1 MRKTIISIGM
11 LCSFISYAQTKKDS
25 TQQKNINEVV
35 LVGKKPTVE
44 TKVDRTVFNVSNS
57 SILAGNTTWE
67 ILGMT
72 PLISIDSNDT
82 IKAEGENVTV
92 YINDRKS
99 VFTGKELKEYLKTI
113 PADNLLK
120 IEVITNPSARYES
133 AGSVINIVLKKLEN
147 EGVKG
152 SLSVSNSQSRKNS
165 QYSNFNLNYHKKNFT
180 QTFSGGYDNSTF
192 LNKRDNENFIYSNKS
207 LTNIKTEDYSQ
218 NSSPS
223 ISSTSELELDSK
235 NNLGLIFEYYQYNYN
250 SNSVANGENYLDNVF
265 NNSYTQNQY
274 SNGNNKNIGSNLFY
288 KYYDKVKNKILDV
301 NMGINYYGVNN
312 DNEFNLN
319 QFITPTFSGTKIS
332 GENQNRE
339 YYLKADYTQPF
350 EKSGINLEF
359 GGKIDLKNNIIPS
372 EYFNLEN
379 NSWARDNNKSN
390 RFQYIENLNS
400 AYANVS
406 KTFFKKLETR
416 IGLRYEYIDFK
427 VKQDVG
433 NIEKTNSYGTWLPDV
448 LLKYSFTE
456 NFNLSTFYNRN
467 IWRPYY
473 AEFNPFLMPN
483 TNGTYSQGNMD
494 LQPNPSNRL
503 GLKFGFYKK
512 YFISTSYWFS
522 NQDYWDSF
530 YEIDGKTVS
539 MPTNFNGSVKKY
551 NINFNTNQTFFKNKM
566 NVNFSLMY
574 SYTDNS
580 DFNTKN
586 KITNA
591 KNYFSN
597 IGGSTNF
604 SYTNLFNKNI
614 NVNAWVGIFN
624 QNSGNSYANKAM
636 VYHSISATKIFSK
649 LQLEA
654 SVRLNNIF
662 MNPNYDNTTFSEIG
676 KFRNSSTWDNRGI
689 TLSIVKRFGNQ
700 KVKENSKTNVEK
712 DSDGSK

>member
-1 MRKTIISIGM
+1 M
-11 LCSFISYAQTKKDS
+11 
-25 TQQKNINEVV
+25 
-35 LVGKKPTVE
+35 
-44 TKVDRTVFNVSNS
+44 
-57 SILAGNTTWE
+57 
-67 ILGMT
+67 
-72 PLISIDSNDT
+72 
-82 IKAEGENVTV
+82 
-92 YINDRKS
+92 
-99 VFTGKELKEYLKTI
+99 
-113 PADNLLK
+113 
-120 IEVITNPSARYES
+120 
-133 AGSVINIVLKKLEN
+133 
-147 EGVKG
+147 
-152 SLSVSNSQSRKNS
+152 
-165 QYSNFNLNYHKKNFT
+165 
-180 QTFSGGYDNSTF
+180 
-192 LNKRDNENFIYSNKS
+192 
-207 LTNIKTEDYSQ
+207 
-218 NSSPS
+218 
-223 ISSTSELELDSK
+223 
-235 NNLGLIFEYYQYNYN
+235 
-250 SNSVANGENYLDNVF
+250 
-265 NNSYTQNQY
+265 
-274 SNGNNKNIGSNLFY
+274 
-288 KYYDKVKNKILDV
+288 
-301 NMGINYYGVNN
+301 
-312 DNEFNLN
+312 
-319 QFITPTFSGTKIS
+319 
-332 GENQNRE
+332 
-339 YYLKADYTQPF
+339 
-350 EKSGINLEF
+350 
-359 GGKIDLKNNIIPS
+359 
-372 EYFNLEN
+372 
-379 NSWARDNNKSN
+379 
-390 RFQYIENLNS
+390 
-400 AYANVS
+400 
-406 KTFFKKLETR
+406 
-416 IGLRYEYIDFK
+416 
-427 VKQDVG
+427 
-433 NIEKTNSYGTWLPDV
+433 PDV

-483 TNGTYSQGNMD
+483 TNGTYSQGNLD

-503 GLKFGFYKK
+503 GLKIGFYKK

-539 MPTNFNGSVKKY
+539 IPTNFNGSVKKY

-712 DSDGSK
+712 DSGGSK